1 MSVRIAGIEPEC
13 AVAGVEADHGG
24 DVRKDKFPQSGH
36 QCRIVDHITKQ
47 QAAGRVKGDRSV
59 ETQHEIE
66 REPILPPEH
75 GISPGIVPPGYHAES
90 TARIP
95 ESANRLPHLVRNA
108 ALTKRPVIIRGE
120 QHPVHAFVHRKI
132 LLYLGNK
139 KRKVGKNKQSPVPEY
154 AQTIAPSP
162 FYKCLWW
169 LRNIF

>member
-1 MSVRIAGIEPEC
+1 M
-13 AVAGVEADHGG
+13 
-24 DVRKDKFPQSGH
+24 RKDKFPQCGH
-36 QCRIVDHITKQ
+36 QCRIVDHIAKQ

-108 ALTKRPVIIRGE
+108 ALTKRPVIIRGK

-132 LLYLGNK
+132 LLYLGIEREK
-139 KRKVGKNKQSPVPEY
+139 WEKQASDPHKLHSPKNTHKP
-154 AQTIAPSP
+154 
-162 FYKCLWW
+162 
-169 LRNIF
+169 